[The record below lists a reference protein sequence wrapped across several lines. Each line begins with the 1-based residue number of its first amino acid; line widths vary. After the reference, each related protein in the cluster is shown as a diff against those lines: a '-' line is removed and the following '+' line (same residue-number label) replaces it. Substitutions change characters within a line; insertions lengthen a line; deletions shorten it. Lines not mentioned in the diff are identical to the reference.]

1 MRLRL
6 TCWAEDLKKKADA
19 CFAVITLLHDDAKP
33 TVLGKTEVIRQSNA
47 PDFTKSFVLEGYE
60 LGEEQH
66 LVVSLYDGKASIGST
81 LFEVGTVL
89 SSGGA
94 MAKELKGGQGVLA
107 VRLEE
112 VTKEAGQLNLQLRGL
127 HLKNTDGLLGK
138 KSWNKSDPFFEIL
151 RARKHAKTKATV
163 WDAVYRSETREDNL
177 HPVWPEVFLELDYLV
192 GTGDGC
198 CETTQL
204 RIAVYDYDKNG
215 KHDMI
220 GSVAL
225 TVNDLLDNVNDTVLQ
240 DISKIDTTKS
250 FSLTMGKEETGK
262 LLVVK
267 ASISGVIK
275 PAAAAE
281 PETATS
287 ARNTAREVVDVYKPA
302 PPAAVVPTRD
312 IAVEPEFTL
321 AASDDELELEPEE
334 LNGIQPTFA
343 NYVAG
348 GCELRVIA
356 AIDATAS
363 NGNPREA
370 SSLHHFN
377 DHGRNEYEE
386 ALYSICSILSKYDS
400 DQRYPVFGF
409 GAKQQGGVSHCFPF
423 GSNGE
428 VEGVDG
434 ILKEYRETFRSG
446 IVMSSPRD
454 FSEVIREAGKN
465 AKEEL
470 VRTD

>member
-1 MRLRL
+1 
-6 TCWAEDLKKKADA
+6 
-19 CFAVITLLHDDAKP
+19 
-33 TVLGKTEVIRQSNA
+33 
-47 PDFTKSFVLEGYE
+47 
-60 LGEEQH
+60 
-66 LVVSLYDGKASIGST
+66 
-81 LFEVGTVL
+81 
-89 SSGGA
+89 

-112 VTKEAGQLNLQLRGL
+112 VSNEATGQLNLQLRGL
-127 HLKNTDGLLGK
+127 HLKNTDGLGLK
-138 KSWNKSDPFFEIL
+138 NSWNKSDPFFEIL

-177 HPVWPEVFLELDYLV
+177 HPVWPEVFLDLDYLV
-192 GTGDGC
+192 GCTGGGDGC
-198 CETTQL
+198 ETTKL

-267 ASISGVIK
+267 ASVSGVVP
-275 PAAAAE
+275 PAVAAE
-281 PETATS
+281 PETSASAT
-287 ARNTAREVVDVYKPA
+287 NTAREVVDVFKPP
-302 PPAAVVPTRD
+302 PPAAAALPTRD

-321 AASDDELELEPEE
+321 AASDDELELEPDE

-377 DHGRNEYEE
+377 DNGRNEYEE

-409 GAKQQGGVSHCFPF
+409 GAKQQGAVSHCFPF

-434 ILKEYRETFRSG
+434 ILKEYRQTFRSG

-470 VRTD
+470 VRTN